1 MRERKATKIFK
12 RKGTKLNTDNYQDF
26 TNMCALRAHINLHFW
41 KKKFRELKK

>member
-26 TNMCALRAHINLHFW
+26 TNVPLRHTLIYIF
-41 KKKFRELKK
+41 